1 MYTNDYI
8 LNCNNPF
15 RERDITILHR
25 VKYITQVI
33 FKTKNKFK
41 SLPES
46 HTLKHFRILKLFTF
60 NLKELLKYFTL
71 ILYSLFGIKC
81 STVSL
86 LGRTVSK
93 SVKNIY

>member
-25 VKYITQVI
+25 VKNITQGI

-46 HTLKHFRILKLFTF
+46 HTLKHFRISQ
-60 NLKELLKYFTL
+60 TL
-71 ILYSLFGIKC
+71 YLQPQRTPKILYFN
-81 STVSL
+81 TV
-86 LGRTVSK
+86 
-93 SVKNIY
+93 

>member
-15 RERDITILHR
+15 RERDITILQR
-25 VKYITQVI
+25 VKNITQVI

-41 SLPES
+41 SLQNL
-46 HTLKHFRILKLFTF
+46 TLLNTLEFLKLFTF